1 MRAAVAWLS
10 ICSMGWAPATSPAQL
25 VERPLESDS
34 APGSTAGLVDEDED
48 LLPQTEYV
56 FNPIQ
61 ARKDVKIGDF
71 YARKGSHR
79 AAVARYLEATKWH
92 PQYAEAYL
100 KLARSREQL
109 SQPAEA
115 LDAYRSFLG
124 LEEKGKKA
132 AQARRRVAALEKLEE
147 QLPLA
152 AGKGPQDRGAQ
163 KPTSDDS
170 AP

>member
-1 MRAAVAWLS
+1 MRAVVAWLF

-71 YARKGSHR
+71 YAKKGSHR

-92 PQYAEAYL
+92 PQYGEAYF
-100 KLARSREQL
+100 KMARSREEL
-109 SQPAEA
+109 GQPAEA
-115 LDAYRSFLG
+115 LDAYRSFLE

-132 AQARRRVAALEKLEE
+132 AQARRRVAVLEKLEE

-152 AGKGPQDRGAQ
+152 AGKGPQERGAE
-163 KPTSDDS
+163 KTSDDS